1 MILEIII
8 LLLAIPTGFLI
19 AWLTRD
25 ELISGKKW
33 FRVLIILSILVGIW
47 FWLIGKTYVS
57 WAAGFIL
64 IVSLI
69 ALIKSEDKK
78 WVKKRV

>member
-19 AWLTRD
+19 AWITGD
-25 ELISGKKW
+25 ELTQGKPW
-33 FRVLIILSILVGIW
+33 FRVLIIISILAGIW
-47 FWLIGKTYVS
+47 FWLAGDSYIT
-57 WAAGFIL
+57 WTAGFIL

-78 WVKKRV
+78 WVRKRI

>member
-8 LLLAIPTGFLI
+8 LLFAIPTGFLI

-33 FRVLIILSILVGIW
+33 FRVLIITSILVGIW

-57 WAAGFIL
+57 WTAGFIL

-69 ALIKSEDKK
+69 ALIKAEDKK